1 MISDM
6 KNKILNIKNISRLLL
21 TIVVSLFFITYA
33 LKDFD
38 YSMFIKSINN
48 ANYFYIY
55 LSIVIL
61 LITIQLR
68 AIRWHFLFN
77 ENIKV
82 NSLYQAQLIGYMC
95 NNLLPLRFGEFF
107 KSYYL
112 EKKLKISKFKVFGT
126 VVLERFLDLIGM
138 ILLVLII
145 MNTSAFNKLSSYYFK
160 FILFIFFVSLLGI
173 IFSIYIKNP
182 KKIKSSNR
190 IIVNILD
197 VINGFSSLAY
207 NNVLYVFI
215 MTLLIWINYII
226 VVYLVQY
233 AFSFNLDIYQSILL
247 LLLPSLAL
255 SIPSLPG
262 NIGTFEGAV
271 VYTLSLYGIKDTIG
285 FGFILHS
292 ISFIPYTLLGLIYFV
307 KERKII
313 FNE

>member
-1 MISDM
+1 MILDM
-6 KNKILNIKNISRLLL
+6 KNKFLNMKNIFKLLL
-21 TIVVSLFFITYA
+21 TIIISLFFIIYA
-33 LKDFD
+33 LKDFN

-48 ANYFYIY
+48 VNYFYIY
-55 LSIVIL
+55 LSIFIL

-68 AIRWHFLFN
+68 AIRWHFLFKK
-77 ENIKV
+77 NIKV
-82 NSLYQAQLIGYMC
+82 DSLYKAQLIGYMC
-95 NNLLPLRFGEFF
+95 NNLLPLRFGEFY

-112 EKKLKISKFKVFGT
+112 EKKIKISKFKVFGT
-126 VVLERFLDLIGM
+126 VILEKFLDLIGM
-138 ILLVLII
+138 LSLVLII
-145 MNTSAFNKLSSYYFK
+145 MNTAAFNRISLYYFNS
-160 FILFIFFVSLLGI
+160 ILLIFFISLLAV

-182 KKIKSSNR
+182 KKNNSSNK

-197 VINGFSSLAY
+197 IIHGFSSLAY
-207 NNVLYVFI
+207 SNVLYIFI

-247 LLLPSLAL
+247 LLLPTLAL

-271 VYTLSLYGIKDTIG
+271 VYTLSLYGIEDIIG

-307 KERKII
+307 KERNVI

>member
-1 MISDM
+1 MILDL
-6 KNKILNIKNISRLLL
+6 KNKHLNVKNILKLLL
-21 TIVVSLFFITYA
+21 TIAISLFFIVYA
-33 LKDFD
+33 LKDFN
-38 YSMFIKSINN
+38 YNSFIDSINN
-48 ANYFYIY
+48 AKFFYIY
-55 LSIVIL
+55 LSIIIL

-68 AIRWHFLFN
+68 AIRWHFLFKGN
-77 ENIKV
+77 VKV
-82 NSLYQAQLIGYMC
+82 NNLYVAQLIGYMG
-95 NNLLPLRFGEFF
+95 NNLLPLRFGEFL
-107 KSYYL
+107 KSFYL

-126 VVLERFLDLIGM
+126 VVLERFLDLTGIL
-138 ILLVLII
+138 LLVLII
-145 MNTSAFNKLSSYYFK
+145 MNTNLYNKLSPYYIN
-160 FILFIFFVSLLGI
+160 FILLIFLVSLLAI
-173 IFSIYIKNP
+173 IFSIYFKSPKN
-182 KKIKSSNR
+182 IKSSNR
-190 IIVNILD
+190 IFIIISD
-197 VINGFSSLAY
+197 VIHGFSSLAY

-215 MTLLIWINYII
+215 MTLLIWINYVI

-271 VYTLSLYGIKDTIG
+271 VYTLSLYGIEDTIG

-292 ISFIPYTLLGLIYFV
+292 ISFIPYTLLGLIYFA

>member
-1 MISDM
+1 M
-6 KNKILNIKNISRLLL
+6 KNKFLTIKNLSKLFL
-21 TIVVSLFFITYA
+21 TIIISLFFIVYA
-33 LKDFD
+33 LKDFN
-38 YSMFIKSINN
+38 YGTFIKSINN

-55 LSIVIL
+55 LSIFIL

-68 AIRWHFLFN
+68 AVRWHFLFK
-77 ENIKV
+77 ENINV
-82 NSLYQAQLIGYMC
+82 NSLYKAQLIGYMC

-112 EKKLKISKFKVFGT
+112 EKKLKISKYKVFGT
-126 VVLERFLDLIGM
+126 VILERFLDLIG
-138 ILLVLII
+138 ILFLVLII
-145 MNTSAFNKLSSYYFK
+145 MNTTFFNKISSYYFN
-160 FILFIFFVSLLGI
+160 FILMIVLVSLLAI

-182 KKIKSSNR
+182 KKIKSSKN
-190 IIVNILD
+190 IVVNILD
-197 VINGFSSLAY
+197 VIHGFSSLAF

-226 VVYLVQY
+226 VVHLVQY

-247 LLLPSLAL
+247 LLLPTLAL

-262 NIGTFEGAV
+262 NIGTFESAV
-271 VYTLSLYGIKDTIG
+271 VYALSLYGINDTIG

-307 KERKII
+307 KERKVI

>member
-1 MISDM
+1 MR
-6 KNKILNIKNISRLLL
+6 NKFLNIKNIFKLFL
-21 TIVVSLFFITYA
+21 TIVISLFFITYA
-33 LKDFD
+33 LKDFN
-38 YSMFIKSINN
+38 YSIFIKSVNN

-55 LSIVIL
+55 LSILIL

-68 AIRWHFLFN
+68 AIRWHLLFK

-82 NSLYQAQLIGYMC
+82 NSLYKAQLIGYMC

-112 EKKLKISKFKVFGT
+112 EKKLKISKYKVFGT

-138 ILLVLII
+138 LFLVLII
-145 MNTSAFNKLSSYYFK
+145 MNTTFFNKISSYYFN
-160 FILFIFFVSLLGI
+160 FILMIVLVSLLAI
-173 IFSIYIKNP
+173 VFSIYIKNP
-182 KKIKSSNR
+182 KKIKSSNN
-190 IIVNILD
+190 IVVNILD
-197 VINGFSSLAY
+197 IIHGFSSLAL

-226 VVYLVQY
+226 VVHLVQY
-233 AFSFNLDIYQSILL
+233 AFSFDLDISQSILL
-247 LLLPSLAL
+247 LLLPTLAL

-262 NIGTFEGAV
+262 NIGTFESAV
-271 VYTLSLYGIKDTIG
+271 VYALSLYGINDTIG

-292 ISFIPYTLLGLIYFV
+292 ISFIPYTLLGLMYFV
-307 KERKII
+307 KERKVI

>member
-77 ENIKV
+77 ENINV

-247 LLLPSLAL
+247 LLLPTLAL

-271 VYTLSLYGIKDTIG
+271 VYALSLYGIEDIIG

>member
-1 MISDM
+1 MR
-6 KNKILNIKNISRLLL
+6 NKFLNIKNIFKLFL
-21 TIVVSLFFITYA
+21 TIVISLFFITYA
-33 LKDFD
+33 LKDFN
-38 YSMFIKSINN
+38 YSIFIKSVNN

-55 LSIVIL
+55 LSILIL

-68 AIRWHFLFN
+68 AIRWHLLFK

-82 NSLYQAQLIGYMC
+82 NSLYKAQLIGYMC

-112 EKKLKISKFKVFGT
+112 EKKLKISKYKVFGT

-138 ILLVLII
+138 LFLVLIT
-145 MNTSAFNKLSSYYFK
+145 MNTTFFNKISSYYFN
-160 FILFIFFVSLLGI
+160 FILLIVLVSLLAI

-182 KKIKSSNR
+182 KKIKSSKN
-190 IIVNILD
+190 IVVNILD
-197 VINGFSSLAY
+197 VIHGFSSLAF

-226 VVYLVQY
+226 VVHLVQY

-247 LLLPSLAL
+247 LLLPTLAL

-262 NIGTFEGAV
+262 NIGTFESAV
-271 VYTLSLYGIKDTIG
+271 VYALSLYEINDTIG

-307 KERKII
+307 KERKVI

>member
-1 MISDM
+1 MILDM
-6 KNKILNIKNISRLLL
+6 KNKFLNIKNISKLLL
-21 TIVVSLFFITYA
+21 TIVISLFFITYA
-33 LKDFD
+33 LKDFN
-38 YSMFIKSINN
+38 YRMFIESINN

-55 LSIVIL
+55 LSIFIL

-68 AIRWHFLFN
+68 AIRWHFLFK

-82 NSLYQAQLIGYMC
+82 DSLYKAQLIGYMC

-112 EKKLKISKFKVFGT
+112 EKKLKISKFKIFGT

-138 ILLVLII
+138 LFLVLII
-145 MNTSAFNKLSSYYFK
+145 MNTSVFNKLNSYYFN
-160 FILFIFFVSLLGI
+160 FISFIVFVSLLAI

-182 KKIKSSNR
+182 KKIKSSNK
-190 IIVNILD
+190 IILNILD
-197 VINGFSSLAY
+197 IIHGFSSLVY

-247 LLLPSLAL
+247 LLLPTLAL

-271 VYTLSLYGIKDTIG
+271 VYALSLYGIEDVIG